1 VSELQSNHLT
11 RTDLF
16 KHRNMTTPTYEI
28 ADFQEL
34 QSYIEYPIKEFVD
47 LINYV
52 VEDETQNE
60 LCDFYIVMNH
70 LRNVN
75 KPIFDYVFNFFVNTE
90 NNTFSLY
97 IFLKFLLLDE
107 EEQTQFVSKYFTQ
120 NQLLI
125 DIHNRDIRD
134 LPIQEIVKSIFELV
148 EDDYLN
154 NFLDYQDNYLQYR
167 PLNIK
172 NLKNINKA
180 NINYM
185 DKQFIKRFVLN
196 IRIIIRCK
204 FVYKLIYFIS
214 DCLKTQV
221 LEEGETSISP
231 FEDYIRRFENNI
243 DDFMFLFNYY
253 HIVPQIYNKVDNVE
267 NLRKYYFKK
276 IPNDRYL
283 YYSNPVLDKAQIK
296 VYIKKLFYKIITPND
311 DNMEYCLNSFI
322 ERNPK
327 DLLRNLLLVE
337 YKYDINVDNYRLA
350 PVASLNKS
358 ISDILHKRYKG
369 YFKSVLYRSLVLISD
384 VHTNLA
390 EIVKMSEDKNIME
403 FEQFLEKIFKTYH
416 FERHFKY

>member
-1 VSELQSNHLT
+1 
-11 RTDLF
+11 
-16 KHRNMTTPTYEI
+16 MTTPTYEI

-47 LINYV
+47 LLNYV

-75 KPIFDYVFNFFVNTE
+75 KPIFDYVFNFFLNSE

-107 EEQTQFVSKYFTQ
+107 EEQTQFVNKYFTQ
-120 NQLLI
+120 NKLLI
-125 DIHNRDIRD
+125 DLHNRNIRE
-134 LPIQEIVKSIFELV
+134 LPVQDFLKEVFEFA

-172 NLKNINKA
+172 NLKNIDKA

-204 FVYKLIYFIS
+204 VVHKLIYLIS
-214 DCLKTQV
+214 SKNKTQT
-221 LEEGETSISP
+221 LKEGETSITTY
-231 FEDYIRRFENNI
+231 EDYIRRFENNI
-243 DDFMFLFNYY
+243 DDFMELY
-253 HIVPQIYNKVDNVE
+253 
-267 NLRKYYFKK
+267 YYFMGNLKLIYSTEHQRVRQWIQQFSKDILLVKK
-276 IPNDRYL
+276 EDKYDKIIE
-283 YYSNPVLDKAQIK
+283 VL
-296 VYIKKLFYKIITPND
+296 YKIIDIDYSCYTSNITFNGYLEISPYFMN
-311 DNMEYCLNSFI
+311 NF
-322 ERNPK
+322 
-327 DLLRNLLLVE
+327 LLI
-337 YKYDINVDNYRLA
+337 KYDYNCNTHDDYKLFSTIQF
-350 PVASLNKS
+350 NKTH
-358 ISDILHKRYKG
+358 SDILHKRYKG

-390 EIVKMSEDKNIME
+390 EIVKMREQDKNIME